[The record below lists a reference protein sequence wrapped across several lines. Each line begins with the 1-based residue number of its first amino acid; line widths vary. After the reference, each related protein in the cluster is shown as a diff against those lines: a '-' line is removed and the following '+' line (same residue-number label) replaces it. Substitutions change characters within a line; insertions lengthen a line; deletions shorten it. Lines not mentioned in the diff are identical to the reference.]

1 MPTYEFAHSV
11 EDCKNEW
18 EEWLSMSAPN
28 PTHCPKCHAE
38 GNITKLISL
47 GSKGVV
53 ELYGNELVAKLKED
67 GKQLQREASKN
78 ENVYADLLGYDK
90 MESLTKRMDQQNK
103 IKRSK

>member
-1 MPTYEFAHSV
+1 MPTYEFCHQIT
-11 EDCKNEW
+11 ECNHEW
-18 EEWLSMSAPN
+18 EEWLNMSSPN
-28 PTHCPKCHAE
+28 PIHCPKCNAE

-67 GKQLQREASKN
+67 GKQLQRDAAKN
-78 ENVYADLLGYDK
+78 ETVYADLLGHDK

-103 IKRSK
+103 IRRSK